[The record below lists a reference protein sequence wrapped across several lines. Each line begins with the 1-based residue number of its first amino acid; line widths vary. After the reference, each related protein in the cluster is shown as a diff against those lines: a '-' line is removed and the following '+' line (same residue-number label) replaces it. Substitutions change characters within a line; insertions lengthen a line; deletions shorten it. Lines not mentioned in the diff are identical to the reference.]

1 MEKHRLLREFAY
13 NGIKLPDP
21 NPEMSLEQVREVYS
35 PAYPELTTAA
45 IEGPAGNWQSA
56 QLRGA
61 SVCARLRLSALSR
74 RSALGAWSVQEG
86 NEAASVVGSRFL

>member
-1 MEKHRLLREFAY
+1 MEKRRLTREFAY

-45 IEGPAGNWQSA
+45 IEGPEVANETLVYRFVRA
-56 QLRGA
+56 VGA
-61 SVCARLRLSALSR
+61 K
-74 RSALGAWSVQEG
+74 G
-86 NEAASVVGSRFL
+86 

>member
-1 MEKHRLLREFAY
+1 MERHRLAREFTY

-45 IEGPAGNWQSA
+45 IEGPEVTNDKIAYRFVRA
-56 QLRGA
+56 VGA
-61 SVCARLRLSALSR
+61 K
-74 RSALGAWSVQEG
+74 G
-86 NEAASVVGSRFL
+86 

>member
-45 IEGPAGNWQSA
+45 IEGP
-56 QLRGA
+56 
-61 SVCARLRLSALSR
+61 
-74 RSALGAWSVQEG
+74 EG
-86 NEAASVVGSRFL
+86 

>member
-1 MEKHRLLREFAY
+1 MSVRAIFGTCAKKERNMEKHRLLREFAY

-45 IEGPAGNWQSA
+45 IEGPEVTGETVVYRFVRAV
-56 QLRGA
+56 GA
-61 SVCARLRLSALSR
+61 K
-74 RSALGAWSVQEG
+74 G
-86 NEAASVVGSRFL
+86 

>member
-45 IEGPAGNWQSA
+45 IEGPEVTDDKLVYHFVRAV
-56 QLRGA
+56 GA
-61 SVCARLRLSALSR
+61 K
-74 RSALGAWSVQEG
+74 G
-86 NEAASVVGSRFL
+86 